1 MKISPDAF
9 IARRAVL
16 AAACAAATLN
26 QPLPAFAKYG
36 EFAKIGSDTSFTVG
50 DSANEC
56 MYATPGT
63 GVCQVYKSSDPK
75 IWSTPDT
82 GKALKKLIAAADGLA
97 EIDGFIAASKWTAIS
112 QSLGASRDLREA
124 VGFLTAA
131 AADKQAE
138 KCAKKV
144 FSALDG
150 VSLAATK
157 KDKATAALY
166 YSKYAEAMP
175 ELIGL
180 FV

>member
-1 MKISPDAF
+1 M
-9 IARRAVL
+9 
-16 AAACAAATLN
+16 
-26 QPLPAFAKYG
+26 
-36 EFAKIGSDTSFTVG
+36 
-50 DSANEC
+50 
-56 MYATPGT
+56 PGLQI
-63 GVCQVYKSSDPK
+63 VRPK

-138 KCAKKV
+138 KYAKKV